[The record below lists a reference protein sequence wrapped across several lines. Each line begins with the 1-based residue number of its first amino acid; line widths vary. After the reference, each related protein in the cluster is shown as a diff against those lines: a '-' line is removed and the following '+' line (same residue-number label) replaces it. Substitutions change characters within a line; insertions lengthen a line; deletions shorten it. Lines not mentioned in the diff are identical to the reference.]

1 MYDAQAAEIPVLGA
15 EWPVDDL
22 DLLNQ
27 FRAERFERSEITL
40 AMPLGRLILRHI
52 FHQDFEAAI
61 HAAVVQIESET
72 ADLDRFSAALMLAGI
87 DACIERLEHLVIARK
102 QRLAEDLCIAPV
114 KRRLNGSRSNGYAS
128 VNGRDVLLL
137 REAGAHDPDEYGQAH
152 QGSATNYRIV
162 TLHFTFVERNQI
174 E

>member
-1 MYDAQAAEIPVLGA
+1 LIGQRFAQADMYDAQAAEVPVLSA

-52 FHQDFEAAI
+52 FHQDFEPAI
-61 HAAVVQIESET
+61 YAAVVQIESET
-72 ADLDRFSAALMLAGI
+72 ADLDRFSTALMLAGI

-102 QRLAEDLCIAPV
+102 QRLAEDV
-114 KRRLNGSRSNGYAS
+114 
-128 VNGRDVLLL
+128 
-137 REAGAHDPDEYGQAH
+137 
-152 QGSATNYRIV
+152 
-162 TLHFTFVERNQI
+162 
-174 E
+174 